1 MWRILDISGDGYHI
15 YVEHSNVRIAKG
27 DSVTAV
33 AFADIHSIICH
44 GYRNEYSETFLS
56 KCIENEVPVIFCDSK
71 HHPSGM
77 LLPWYQHGESFLR
90 QKIQIDMTVPRG
102 KRAWKY
108 IIQAKI
114 RAQAA
119 LLNMY
124 SIPQSNILKQL
135 ADKVTSGDSSNMEA
149 QAARIYFTSL
159 FGKTFLR
166 SDDTNPINSFL
177 NYGYIVLRFLVARMV
192 VSCGLNPSIGVFHSG
207 LRNPFCLIDDLMEP
221 LRPFVDYKVI
231 ENLTVINSLI
241 LTPQIKKELISII
254 LMPVEFNSQK
264 MELMNAVKLYILDYL
279 KFISGKRKEITIPVF
294 DEEINGSRSI

>member
-1 MWRILDISGDGYHI
+1 MWRILDISGEKYHVYI
-15 YVEHSNVRIAKG
+15 EHGNVRIAKD

-33 AFADIHSIICH
+33 SFADIHSIICH

-56 KCIENEVPVIFCDSK
+56 KCIEYEVPVIFCDNK

-90 QKIQIDMTVPRG
+90 QKIQIDMTVPKG

-124 SIPQSNILKQL
+124 SIPQSNILMQL
-135 ADKVTSGDSSNMEA
+135 ASKVTSGDSSNMEA

-159 FGKTFLR
+159 FGKTFFR

-177 NYGYIVLRFLVARMV
+177 NYGYIVLRSLVARMV
-192 VSCGLNPSIGVFHSG
+192 VSCGLNPSIGVFHLG

-254 LMPVEFNSQK
+254 SMPVEFNGQK

-294 DEEINGSRSI
+294 DEELNGSRSI